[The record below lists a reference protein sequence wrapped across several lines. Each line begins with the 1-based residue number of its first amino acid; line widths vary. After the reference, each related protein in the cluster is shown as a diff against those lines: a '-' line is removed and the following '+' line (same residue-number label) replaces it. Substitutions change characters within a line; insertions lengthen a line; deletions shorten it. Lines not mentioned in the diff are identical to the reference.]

1 MASTASGL
9 RVRQGAAHR
18 RGAEPGREPQGDD
31 ENVMGRGVVQRRST
45 ARPPSKRPS
54 VAYRRFWRAVRAHQ
68 QITCIYGGHDRV
80 VCPIILGYSGDG
92 QEAVFAFQIGG
103 GSTKKLPPAGDWRCF
118 HLADVT
124 DISLRSGE
132 WQSGTRHTR
141 PQSCVRYVDV
151 DVNIPETLTRGRPLA
166 FRSPELRPPRRSQ

>member
-1 MASTASGL
+1 
-9 RVRQGAAHR
+9 
-18 RGAEPGREPQGDD
+18 
-31 ENVMGRGVVQRRST
+31 
-45 ARPPSKRPS
+45 
-54 VAYRRFWRAVRAHQ
+54 VAYRRFWRAVRARQ
-68 QITCIYGGHDRV
+68 QITCSYGGYDRV
-80 VCPIILGYSGDG
+80 VCPIILGYAGDG